1 MNEAIGNGLTA
12 VAIVVVV
19 ALGVGIAVWIA
30 VDDWRHGR
38 NP

>member
-12 VAIVVVV
+12 VAIEVVV
-19 ALGVGIAVWIA
+19 ALGVGIAVWVSI
-30 VDDWRHGR
+30 DDWRNGR